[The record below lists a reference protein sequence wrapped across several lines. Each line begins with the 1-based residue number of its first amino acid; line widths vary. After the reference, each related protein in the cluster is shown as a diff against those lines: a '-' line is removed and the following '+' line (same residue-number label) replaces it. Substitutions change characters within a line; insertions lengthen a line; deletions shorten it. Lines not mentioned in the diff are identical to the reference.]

1 MCHILNNQCNHI
13 LISAFGSLRSH
24 VLSQIITNSIL
35 IKITIFSLVNHMF
48 FQKSSIPPNEELV
61 QADIGPTTS
70 LEELMK
76 KMVTHS

>member
-1 MCHILNNQCNHI
+1 
-13 LISAFGSLRSH
+13 
-24 VLSQIITNSIL
+24 
-35 IKITIFSLVNHMF
+35 MF